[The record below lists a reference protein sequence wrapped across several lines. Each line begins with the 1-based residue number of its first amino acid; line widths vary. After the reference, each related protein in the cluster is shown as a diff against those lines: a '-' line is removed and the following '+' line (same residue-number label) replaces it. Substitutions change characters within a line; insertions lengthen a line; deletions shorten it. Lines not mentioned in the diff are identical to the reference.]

1 MDLRR
6 RIDCVFLVL
15 QRSHGLKMQLCFF
28 CLGWGYLGGLGS
40 PRNGFGLEIAEIRI
54 MTLVLVSAD
63 NDNHDDIDDD
73 DDDVIVTL
81 EVGGRRGRRY
91 VAPAASRFLF

>member
-1 MDLRR
+1 MDLR

-15 QRSHGLKMQLCFF
+15 QRSHGLNAVVFF

-54 MTLVLVSAD
+54 MTLDLVSAD
-63 NDNHDDIDDD
+63 NDNHDD
-73 DDDVIVTL
+73 DDVIVTIQL
-81 EVGGRRGRRY
+81 Y
-91 VAPAASRFLF
+91 

>member
-1 MDLRR
+1 M
-6 RIDCVFLVL
+6 
-15 QRSHGLKMQLCFF
+15 FF

-54 MTLVLVSAD
+54 MTLDLVSAD
-63 NDNHDDIDDD
+63 NDNHDD
-73 DDDVIVTL
+73 DDVIVTW
-81 EVGGRRGRRY
+81 EVGERRGRRC

>member
-1 MDLRR
+1 MDLR

-15 QRSHGLKMQLCFF
+15 QRSHGLKAVVFF

-54 MTLVLVSAD
+54 MTLDLVSAA

-73 DDDVIVTL
+73 GDDVIVTW
-81 EVGGRRGRRY
+81 EVGERRGRRC

>member
-1 MDLRR
+1 MDLR
-6 RIDCVFLVL
+6 RIDCVLLVL
-15 QRSHGLKMQLCFF
+15 QRNHGLKMQLCFF

-54 MTLVLVSAD
+54 MTLDLVSAA

-73 DDDVIVTL
+73 GDDVIVTW
-81 EVGGRRGRRY
+81 EVGERRGRRC